1 MEKTLEMIHK
11 QLELLDADELNVI
24 FDQVSKFA
32 GEKERRFYS
41 LVNDLR
47 VSLER
52 LHNEF
57 PNSNVF
63 LTITPEE
70 KIDIMDFIIPIDFE
84 KTCILKM

>member
-1 MEKTLEMIHK
+1 MENTLEIIYK
-11 QLELLDADELNVI
+11 QLKLLDADELSI
-24 FDQVSKFA
+24 ILDQVSKFA

-41 LVNDLR
+41 FVHDLR

-63 LTITPEE
+63 LTITPNE
-70 KIDIMDFIIPIDFE
+70 KIDIMDFIIPADFE
-84 KTCILKM
+84 ETCILKM